1 MVHHPR
7 FTSSV
12 PCSPARGWLL
22 TLTGDSEESEHEFSC
37 SGEEKF
43 VSEQIKKNG
52 SILRQIP

>member
-1 MVHHPR
+1 MHHPR